1 MFQRFIPWNPVR
13 VSSVQT
19 LPTVPAL
26 CSLTTDDNVSLLNPN
41 MGTGQGSAFGRYDAL
56 RSEPFDHGF
65 FLEMSGVAA

>member
-1 MFQRFIPWNPVR
+1 
-13 VSSVQT
+13 
-19 LPTVPAL
+19 
-26 CSLTTDDNVSLLNPN
+26 